1 MCTPTFD
8 LAHIHDLA
16 DETVVVT
23 GANSGVGLATADALA
38 GAGARVVLAVRD
50 ARKGKA
56 AAASITGRTEVR
68 ELDLANL
75 DSVRAF
81 ATAWDGTIDLLIN
94 NAGVS
99 PPQLGRTTDGF
110 ELQFGTNHLGHFAL
124 TNLLLPHI
132 TGRVVTLGS
141 QAERVGRIDFEDP
154 NFEHRGYKQSQPT
167 TSQSWQTSC
176 SPANCSVG

>member
-56 AAASITGRTEVR
+56 AAGGCQVFRVSS
-68 ELDLANL
+68 LSL
-75 DSVRAF
+75 SV
-81 ATAWDGTIDLLIN
+81 
-94 NAGVS
+94 
-99 PPQLGRTTDGF
+99 
-110 ELQFGTNHLGHFAL
+110 
-124 TNLLLPHI
+124 
-132 TGRVVTLGS
+132 
-141 QAERVGRIDFEDP
+141 
-154 NFEHRGYKQSQPT
+154 
-167 TSQSWQTSC
+167 
-176 SPANCSVG
+176 